1 MGKDMEGVDEFVRKV
16 NTIQQRAP
24 GRIIDELERES
35 RSIVRMYHKRIAPHK
50 LSGNLAKGTRAQ
62 KGATVMK
69 MLESKDYSNSIY
81 RTKRAPHF
89 HLFEEGHKVVPRG
102 DGRGVYGMKKK
113 AKPYKRYPS
122 KGGVTVVNGQ
132 HIFDNMMRAE
142 EPKLQK
148 KREKMVDKIFEEL
161 M

>member
-1 MGKDMEGVDEFVRKV
+1 MDKDMEGVDEFVRKV

-35 RSIVRMYHKRIAPHK
+35 RSIVRMYRRRIAPHK
-50 LSGNLAKGTRAQ
+50 LAGDLAKGTKAQ
-62 KGATVMK
+62 KGATVRK
-69 MLESKDYSNSIY
+69 TSEGKDYTNNVY
-81 RTKRAPHF
+81 TTKKASHF

-102 DGRGVYGMKKK
+102 DGRGIYGINKD

-132 HIFDNMMRAE
+132 HIFDNMMRSE

-148 KREKMVDKIFEEL
+148 KREKMVNKIFEEL

>member
-1 MGKDMEGVDEFVRKV
+1 MGNDTEGVDEFIRKV
-16 NTIQQRAP
+16 NAIQQRAP

-35 RSIVRMYHKRIAPHK
+35 RSIVRMYRKRIAPHK
-50 LSGNLAKGTRAQ
+50 LSGNLSKGIRAQ

-69 MLESKDYSNSIY
+69 MLEGKDYSNSIY
-81 RTKRAPHF
+81 RTKKAPHF

-102 DGRGVYGMKKK
+102 DGRGVYGTKKD

-132 HIFDNMMRAE
+132 HIFDNMMRSE

-148 KREKMVDKIFEEL
+148 KREKMVNKIFEEL

>member
-1 MGKDMEGVDEFVRKV
+1 MGNETEGVDEFIRKV

-35 RSIVRMYHKRIAPHK
+35 RSIVRMYRRRIAPHK
-50 LSGNLAKGTRAQ
+50 LSGDLAKGTKAQ
-62 KGATVMK
+62 KGADIRKTA
-69 MLESKDYSNSIY
+69 EGKDYTNNVY
-81 RTKRAPHF
+81 TTKKASHF
-89 HLFEEGHKVVPRG
+89 HLFEKGHKVVPRG
-102 DGRGVYGMKKK
+102 DGRGIYGMKKK

-142 EPKLQK
+142 GPKLQK
-148 KREKMVDKIFEEL
+148 KREKMVNKIFKEL

>member
-1 MGKDMEGVDEFVRKV
+1 MGKDMEGVDEFIRKV

-35 RSIVRMYHKRIAPHK
+35 RSIVRMYRKRIAPHK
-50 LSGNLAKGTRAQ
+50 LSGNLTRGTQAQ
-62 KGATVMK
+62 KGATIIK
-69 MLESKDYSNSIY
+69 MAKGKDYSNSVY

-148 KREKMVDKIFEEL
+148 KREKMVNKIFKEL

>member
-1 MGKDMEGVDEFVRKV
+1 MGNDVEGVDEFVRKV

-35 RSIVRMYHKRIAPHK
+35 RSIVRMYRNRIAPHK
-50 LSGNLAKGTRAQ
+50 LSGNLSKGTRAQ
-62 KGATVMK
+62 KGANVRKTT
-69 MLESKDYSNSIY
+69 EGKDYTNNVY
-81 RTKRAPHF
+81 TTGKAPHF

-122 KGGVTVVNGQ
+122 KGGITVVNGQ
-132 HIFDNMMRAE
+132 HIFKNMMRAE
-142 EPKLQK
+142 GPKLQK
-148 KREKMVDKIFEEL
+148 KREKMVNKIFEEL

>member
-1 MGKDMEGVDEFVRKV
+1 MGNDTEGVDEFVRKV
-16 NTIQQRAP
+16 NAIQQRAP

-35 RSIVRMYHKRIAPHK
+35 RSIVRMYRKRIAPHK
-50 LSGNLAKGTRAQ
+50 LSGNLARGTQAQ

-69 MLESKDYSNSIY
+69 TLEGKDYSNSIY

-122 KGGVTVVNGQ
+122 KGGITVVNGQ
-132 HIFDNMMRAE
+132 HIFKNMMRAE
-142 EPKLQK
+142 GPKLQK
-148 KREKMVDKIFEEL
+148 KREKMVNKIFEEL

>member
-1 MGKDMEGVDEFVRKV
+1 MKTLEG
-16 NTIQQRAP
+16 
-24 GRIIDELERES
+24 
-35 RSIVRMYHKRIAPHK
+35 
-50 LSGNLAKGTRAQ
+50 
-62 KGATVMK
+62 
-69 MLESKDYSNSIY
+69 KDYSNSIY

-122 KGGVTVVNGQ
+122 KGGVTVVSGQ

>member
-16 NTIQQRAP
+16 NIIQQRAP

-35 RSIVRMYHKRIAPHK
+35 RSIVRMYHRRIAPHK
-50 LSGNLAKGTRAQ
+50 LSGNLSKGTRAQ

-69 MLESKDYSNSIY
+69 MLEGKDYSNSIY
-81 RTKRAPHF
+81 RTKKAPHF

-102 DGRGVYGMKKK
+102 DGRGVYGMKKN

-122 KGGVTVVNGQ
+122 NGGITVVNGQ
-132 HIFDNMMRAE
+132 HIFKNMMRAE

>member
-1 MGKDMEGVDEFVRKV
+1 MGKDMEGVDEFIRKV

-35 RSIVRMYHKRIAPHK
+35 RSIVRMYRKRIAPHK
-50 LSGNLAKGTRAQ
+50 LSGNLSKGTRAQ
-62 KGATVMK
+62 KGASIRKTA
-69 MLESKDYSNSIY
+69 EGKDYVNNVY
-81 RTKRAPHF
+81 TTEKAPHF

-102 DGRGVYGMKKK
+102 DGRGVYGTKKK

-122 KGGVTVVNGQ
+122 KGGITVVNGQ
-132 HIFDNMMRAE
+132 HIFKNMMRSE

-148 KREKMVDKIFEEL
+148 KREKMVNKIFEEL

>member
-1 MGKDMEGVDEFVRKV
+1 MGNDVEGVDEFVRKV

-35 RSIVRMYHKRIAPHK
+35 RSIVRMYRKRIAPHK
-50 LSGNLAKGTRAQ
+50 LSGNLSKGTKAQ
-62 KGATVMK
+62 KGATVRK
-69 MLESKDYSNSIY
+69 TSEGKDYSNSIY

-122 KGGVTVVNGQ
+122 KGGITVVNGQ
-132 HIFDNMMRAE
+132 HIFKNMMRAE

>member
-35 RSIVRMYHKRIAPHK
+35 RSIVRMYRKRIAPHK
-50 LSGNLAKGTRAQ
+50 LSGNLAKGTKAQ

-69 MLESKDYSNSIY
+69 TLEGKDYSNSIY
-81 RTKRAPHF
+81 RTKKASHF

-122 KGGVTVVNGQ
+122 KGGITVGNGQ
-132 HIFDNMMRAE
+132 HIFKNMMRAE
-142 EPKLQK
+142 GTKLQK
-148 KREKMVDKIFEEL
+148 KREKMVNKIFEEL

>member
-16 NTIQQRAP
+16 NAIQQRAP
-24 GRIIDELERES
+24 GHIIDELERES
-35 RSIVRMYHKRIAPHK
+35 RSIVRMYRKRIAPHK
-50 LSGNLAKGTRAQ
+50 LSGNLSKGIRAQ

-69 MLESKDYSNSIY
+69 MLEGKDYSNSIY
-81 RTKRAPHF
+81 RTKKAPHF

-102 DGRGVYGMKKK
+102 DCRGVYGTKKD

-132 HIFDNMMRAE
+132 HIFDNMMRSE

>member
-1 MGKDMEGVDEFVRKV
+1 MGKDMEGVDEFIHKV
-16 NTIQQRAP
+16 NIIQQRAP

-35 RSIVRMYHKRIAPHK
+35 RSIVRMYRKRIAPHK
-50 LSGNLAKGTRAQ
+50 LSGNLAKGTKAQ
-62 KGATVMK
+62 KGATIRK
-69 MLESKDYSNSIY
+69 IAGGKDYVNNVY
-81 RTKRAPHF
+81 TTETAHHF
-89 HLFEEGHKVVPRG
+89 HLFEEGHKMVPRG
-102 DGRGVYGMKKK
+102 DGRVVYGTKKK

-132 HIFDNMMRAE
+132 HIFKNMMRAE

-148 KREKMVDKIFEEL
+148 KREKMVNKIFEEL

>member
-1 MGKDMEGVDEFVRKV
+1 MGNDVEGVDEFVRKV
-16 NTIQQRAP
+16 NAIQQRAP

-35 RSIVRMYHKRIAPHK
+35 RSIVRMYRKRIAPHK
-50 LSGNLAKGTRAQ
+50 LSGNLSKGTRAQ
-62 KGATVMK
+62 KGASIRKTA
-69 MLESKDYSNSIY
+69 EGKDYVNNVY
-81 RTKRAPHF
+81 TTEKAHHF

-102 DGRGVYGMKKK
+102 DGRGIYGINKK

-122 KGGVTVVNGQ
+122 KGGITVVNGQ
-132 HIFDNMMRAE
+132 HIFKNMMRAE